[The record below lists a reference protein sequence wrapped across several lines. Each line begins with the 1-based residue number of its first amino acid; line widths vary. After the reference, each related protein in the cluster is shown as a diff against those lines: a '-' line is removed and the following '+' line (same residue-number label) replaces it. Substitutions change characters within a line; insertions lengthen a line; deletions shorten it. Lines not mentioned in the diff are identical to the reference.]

1 MNEYISRKSAIGIL
15 KAMSENADCGCAARM
30 FDRVKKR
37 LEAMPAADVEPVV
50 RCGSCRHYS
59 PDIAYCGIHSHFVT
73 RNGDF
78 CYPDESSEWKTFSQE
93 DYCSQGERKNDA
105 DEPDG
110 A

>member
-1 MNEYISRKSAIGIL
+1 MAEYIERERLLRKFNIDDMMNVNGTLISL
-15 KAMSENADCGCAARM
+15 CEARETISN
-30 FDRVKKR
+30 F
-37 LEAMPAADVEPVV
+37 PAADVVAVV
-50 RCGSCRHYS
+50 RCKDCKHYA
-59 PDIAYCGIHSHFVT
+59 PEIEYCGIHSHFVT